1 MKTLAVY
8 ENDKLFSA
16 IRVIGSGADESGALY
31 AIGKRAV
38 QFICPACES
47 GFLTCCGFPNTVY
60 HFSVTELYH
69 CPLCGR
75 SLSLY
80 DNCTAVEYW
89 CSNNRP
95 LYIPYKIRLSLKEYK
110 NFLDLDIVTVNAR
123 LDMEKFALC
132 GVRRRLKIRFDCENH
147 SVEVLRAGGQRLERL
162 GMVWPFRVVEGDVPE
177 GYIRLRD
184 TPLRYLSKDSSIHG
198 EERKKLDAFIR
209 ALYAAVTERLEKR
222 VGHKIRSVYVPSNGG
237 NFERGMLEDPLAN
250 LAWRWAFP
258 EGRNLTRGER
268 LFTPDKDEILDLMNL
283 MDRGR
288 HGEPYVYAMK
298 GAYRLPG
305 GKKTLS
311 LLPTV
316 PLMDLDNLKQ
326 LGVILKTPEYFVEGA
341 AKCLQTISRHKT
353 ISCPFTI
360 ALLRHRG
367 SAAVKNFVMKLLAAD
382 WGTEEDDMTR
392 TYDLLTDKNK
402 ALFWAQ
408 KPRSRDMHD
417 ALTRLYDKQVYTDI
431 PLHYDAEERNMEKE
445 VDGFLFRLP
454 KSTGVIRETGR
465 RMHNCVGS
473 YCDRVR
479 AKDSLIVVGYKDH
492 TPKICI
498 EVRRRS
504 LIQAKLFANKAVSR
518 VPDVN
523 AAVVT
528 WAKQCGISYNTTSD
542 VREVTS

>member
-1 MKTLAVY
+1 
-8 ENDKLFSA
+8 
-16 IRVIGSGADESGALY
+16 
-31 AIGKRAV
+31 
-38 QFICPACES
+38 
-47 GFLTCCGFPNTVY
+47 
-60 HFSVTELYH
+60 
-69 CPLCGR
+69 
-75 SLSLY
+75 
-80 DNCTAVEYW
+80 
-89 CSNNRP
+89 
-95 LYIPYKIRLSLKEYK
+95 
-110 NFLDLDIVTVNAR
+110 
-123 LDMEKFALC
+123 
-132 GVRRRLKIRFDCENH
+132 
-147 SVEVLRAGGQRLERL
+147 
-162 GMVWPFRVVEGDVPE
+162 
-177 GYIRLRD
+177 
-184 TPLRYLSKDSSIHG
+184 
-198 EERKKLDAFIR
+198 
-209 ALYAAVTERLEKR
+209 
-222 VGHKIRSVYVPSNGG
+222 
-237 NFERGMLEDPLAN
+237 
-250 LAWRWAFP
+250 
-258 EGRNLTRGER
+258 
-268 LFTPDKDEILDLMNL
+268 MNL

-298 GAYRLPG
+298 RAYRLPG
-305 GKKTLS
+305 GKKTLA

-353 ISCPFTI
+353 ISCPFTL
-360 ALLRHRG
+360 ALLQHRG

-382 WGTEEDDMTR
+382 WGTEEDDTAR
-392 TYDLLTDKNK
+392 TYDLLTDENK

-417 ALTRLYDKQVYTDI
+417 ALTRLYDKQVYKDI

-454 KSTGVIRETGR
+454 KSTGIIRETGR
-465 RMHNCVGS
+465 LMHNCVGS

-504 LIQAKLFANKAVSR
+504 LIQAKLFANKEVSR

>member
-8 ENDKLFSA
+8 ENDELFSA
-16 IRVIGSGADESGALY
+16 IRVDCLGADESRALY
-31 AIGKRAV
+31 TMGKRAV
-38 QFICPACES
+38 QSICTACES
-47 GFLTCCGFPNTVY
+47 GFLACCRLQSYVDPLEPY
-60 HFSVTELYH
+60 R

-80 DNCTAVEYW
+80 DNYTAVEYLS
-89 CSNNRP
+89 SNNRP
-95 LYIPYKIRLSLKEYK
+95 LYIPYKIRLSLEEYK
-110 NFLDLDIVTVNAR
+110 NSLDLDIVTVNAR
-123 LDMEKFALC
+123 LDTEKFALC
-132 GVRRRLKIRFDCENH
+132 GVRRKLKIRFDCKNH
-147 SVEVLRAGGQRLERL
+147 SVEVLRASGRRLERL
-162 GMVWPFRVVEGDVPE
+162 GMVWPFGAVERDVPE
-177 GYIRLRD
+177 GYVLLRD
-184 TPLRYLSKDSSIHG
+184 TPLKYLSKDSSIHG
-198 EERKKLDAFIR
+198 EERRKLDAFIR

-237 NFERGMLEDPLAN
+237 NFERGMLCDPLAN

-258 EGRNLTRGER
+258 EGRNLTGDER
-268 LFTPDKDEILDLMNL
+268 RFTPDKDEMSDLMNL

-288 HGEPYVYAMK
+288 LGEPYVYAVK
-298 GAYRLPG
+298 RAYRLPG
-305 GKKTLS
+305 GKKTLA

-360 ALLRHRG
+360 ALLQHRG
-367 SAAVKNFVMKLLAAD
+367 SAAVKNFVMKLLTAD
-382 WGTEEDDMTR
+382 WGTEDDTTR
-392 TYDLLTDKNK
+392 TYDLLTDENK

-417 ALTRLYDKQVYTDI
+417 ALTRLYDKQVHEDI

-504 LIQAKLFANKAVSR
+504 LMQAKLFANKAVSR